1 MTNEQKLAILK
12 QMLDSGDTTSDA
24 IANAYLVAAE
34 KAVINIAFPF
44 GNGEETMPE
53 KYDYEQ
59 IEIALYMLNKRG
71 AEGEKLHIEAGT
83 HRSFEVADIPISLR
97 ARITPQA
104 GGF

>member
-1 MTNEQKLAILK
+1 MTDAEKLTILK
-12 QMLDSGDTTSDA
+12 SMLDSGDTTTDA
-24 IANAYLVAAE
+24 TANAYLEAAE

-44 GNGEETMPE
+44 GNGSETMPE

-71 AEGEKLHIEAGT
+71 SEGEKLHIEAGT

-97 ARITPQA
+97 CRITSHA

>member
-1 MTNEQKLAILK
+1 MDAEKLAILK
-12 QMLDSGDTTSDA
+12 QMLDSGDGTTDEV
-24 IANAYLVAAE
+24 ANAYLEAAE

-44 GNGEETMPE
+44 GNGSEVMPE

-71 AEGEKLHIEAGT
+71 SEGEKLHIEAGT
-83 HRSFEVADIPISLR
+83 HRSFEVADIPVSLR
-97 ARITPQA
+97 CRITSQV

>member
-1 MTNEQKLAILK
+1 MTDAEKLAILRK
-12 QMLDSGDTTSDA
+12 MLDSGDTTSDDV
-24 IANAYLVAAE
+24 ANAYLAAAE

-44 GNGEETMPE
+44 GNGSETMPE

-71 AEGEKLHIEAGT
+71 AEGENLHIEAGT
-83 HRSFEVADIPISLR
+83 HRSFETADIPISLR
-97 ARITPQA
+97 ARITSKV

>member
-1 MTNEQKLAILK
+1 MTDAEKLTILK
-12 QMLDSGDTTSDA
+12 SMLDSGDPTSDET
-24 IANAYLVAAE
+24 ANAYLAAAE

-44 GNGEETMPE
+44 GNGSETMPE

-59 IEIALYMLNKRG
+59 IEIALCMLNKRG
-71 AEGEKLHIEAGT
+71 SEGEKLHIEAGT

-97 ARITPQA
+97 CRITSHA

>member
-1 MTNEQKLAILK
+1 MTDAEKLTVLK
-12 QMLDSGDTTSDA
+12 QMLDPEDTTSDEV
-24 IANAYLVAAE
+24 ANAYLAAAE

-44 GNGEETMPE
+44 GNGSETMPE

-71 AEGEKLHIEAGT
+71 AEGETLHIEAGT
-83 HRSFEVADIPISLR
+83 HRSFEVADIPVSLR
-97 ARITPQA
+97 ARITSKV

>member
-1 MTNEQKLAILK
+1 MTDAEKLAILK
-12 QMLDSGDTTSDA
+12 QMLDSGDGTTDEV
-24 IANAYLVAAE
+24 ANAYLEAAE

-44 GNGEETMPE
+44 GNGSEVMPE

-71 AEGEKLHIEAGT
+71 SEGEKLHIEAGT
-83 HRSFEVADIPISLR
+83 HRSFEAADIPISLR
-97 ARITPQA
+97 CRITSKV